1 MNTRQKVLVTSDI
14 PIEGIELL
22 QSHFDVQV
30 YKSNCGMKKE
40 ELIENIKDK
49 QAIICLLSDIIDKE
63 VMDAASNLKII
74 SNYAVGYNNIDMA
87 EATRRGIVITNTPE
101 VLTHATAD
109 LAWTLLF
116 SVARR
121 VVEADV
127 YTRQGNFKA
136 WSPKLLLG
144 QDITGKTLGIIGA
157 GRIGRAFG
165 KKAMAFDMKILY
177 HNRIKDESFEKECGA
192 QWVEKEELLRGSDF
206 VSLHCPL
213 TPETEHFIGE
223 KELSLMKNTSI
234 LINTSRGAVVDE
246 KALVKA
252 LDEKTIWGAGL
263 DVYEN
268 EPYIEEKL
276 KKLSNVVLLPHI
288 GSATIETR
296 KKMSIMAAENVIV
309 ILNGDMPQNVVNLEL
324 YP

>member
-22 QSHFDVQV
+22 QSYYDVQV
-30 YKSNCGMKKE
+30 YNSNCGIKRE
-40 ELIENIKDK
+40 ELIKNIRDK
-49 QAIICLLSDIIDKE
+49 QAVLCLLSDIIDKE
-63 VMDAASNLKII
+63 VMDSANELKVI

-87 EATRRGIVITNTPE
+87 EATRRGIAITNTPD
-101 VLTHATAD
+101 VLTNATAD

-116 SVARR
+116 SAARR
-121 VVEADV
+121 VVEADI
-127 YTRQGNFKA
+127 YTRHGNFKA
-136 WSPKLLLG
+136 WAPKLLLG
-144 QDITGKTLGIIGA
+144 QDITGKTIGIIGA

-165 KKAMAFDMKILY
+165 KKAMAFDMEILY
-177 HNRIKDESFEKECGA
+177 HNRTREESFEKECGA
-192 QWVEKEELLRGSDF
+192 VWVEKEELLRRSDF

-213 TPETEHFIGE
+213 TPETKHLIGE
-223 KELSLMKNTSI
+223 KELSLMKSTSI
-234 LINTSRGAVVDE
+234 LINTSRGPVVDE
-246 KALVKA
+246 IALAKALE
-252 LDEKTIWGAGL
+252 EKRIWGAGL

-276 KKLSNVVLLPHI
+276 LKLSNVVLLPHI

-296 KKMSIMAAENVIV
+296 KKMSIMAAENIIA
-309 ILNGDMPQNVVNLEL
+309 ILNGDIPKNVVNIEL

>member
-22 QSHFDVQV
+22 QSYYDVQV
-30 YKSNCGMKKE
+30 YNSNCGIKRE
-40 ELIENIKDK
+40 ELIKNIRDK
-49 QAIICLLSDIIDKE
+49 QAVLCLLSDIIDKE
-63 VMDAASNLKII
+63 VMDSANELKVI

-87 EATRRGIVITNTPE
+87 EATRRGIAITNTPD
-101 VLTHATAD
+101 VLTNATAD

-121 VVEADV
+121 VVEADI
-127 YTRQGNFKA
+127 YTRHGNFKA
-136 WSPKLLLG
+136 WAPKLLLG
-144 QDITGKTLGIIGA
+144 QDITGKTIGIIGA

-165 KKAMAFDMKILY
+165 KKAMAFDMEILY
-177 HNRIKDESFEKECGA
+177 HNRTREESFEKECGA
-192 QWVEKEELLRGSDF
+192 IWVEKEELLRRSDF

-213 TPETEHFIGE
+213 TPETKHLIGE
-223 KELSLMKNTSI
+223 KELSLMKSTSI
-234 LINTSRGAVVDE
+234 LINTSRGPVVDE
-246 KALVKA
+246 IALAKALE
-252 LDEKTIWGAGL
+252 EKRIWGAGL

-276 KKLSNVVLLPHI
+276 LKLSNVVLLPHI

-296 KKMSIMAAENVIV
+296 KKMSIMAAENIIA
-309 ILNGDMPQNVVNLEL
+309 ILNGDIPKNVVNIEL

>member
-1 MNTRQKVLVTSDI
+1 MDTRQKVLVTSDI

-22 QSHFDVQV
+22 QSYFDVKV
-30 YKSNCGMKKE
+30 YNSNCGIKRE
-40 ELIENIKDK
+40 ELIENIRDK
-49 QAIICLLSDIIDKE
+49 QAVLCLLSDIIDKE
-63 VMDAASNLKII
+63 VMDSASELKVV

-87 EATRRGIVITNTPE
+87 EATRRGIAITNTPD
-101 VLTHATAD
+101 VLTNATAD

-116 SVARR
+116 SAARR
-121 VVEADV
+121 VVEADT
-127 YTRQGNFKA
+127 YTRHGNFKA
-136 WSPKLLLG
+136 WAPKLFLG
-144 QDITGKTLGIIGA
+144 QEITGKTLGIIGA

-177 HNRIKDESFEKECGA
+177 HNRTRDENFEKECGA
-192 QWVEKEELLRGSDF
+192 RWVEKEELLRNSDF

-213 TPETEHFIGE
+213 TPETKHLIGE
-223 KELSLMKNTSI
+223 KELRLMKSTSI
-234 LINTSRGAVVDE
+234 LINTSRGPVVDE
-246 KALVKA
+246 IALANA
-252 LDEKTIWGAGL
+252 LEEKRIWGAGL

-276 KKLSNVVLLPHI
+276 LKLSNVVLLPHI

-296 KKMSIMAAENVIV
+296 KKMSIMAAENIIA
-309 ILNGDMPQNVVNLEL
+309 ILNGNIPKNVVNIEL

>member
-1 MNTRQKVLVTSDI
+1 MDTRQKVLVTSDI

-30 YKSNCGMKKE
+30 FNSNCGIKRE
-40 ELIENIKDK
+40 ELIKNIRDK
-49 QAIICLLSDIIDKE
+49 QAVLCLLSDIIDKE
-63 VMDAASNLKII
+63 VMNSANELKVI

-87 EATRRGIVITNTPE
+87 EATRRGIAITNTPD
-101 VLTHATAD
+101 VLTNATAD

-116 SVARR
+116 SAARR
-121 VVEADV
+121 VVEADI
-127 YTRQGNFKA
+127 YTRHGNFKA
-136 WSPKLLLG
+136 WAPKLLLG
-144 QDITGKTLGIIGA
+144 QDITGRTIGIIGA

-165 KKAMAFDMKILY
+165 KKAMAFDMEILY
-177 HNRIKDESFEKECGA
+177 HNRTREESFEKECGA
-192 QWVEKEELLRGSDF
+192 TWVEKEELLRRSDF

-213 TPETEHFIGE
+213 TPETKHLIGE
-223 KELSLMKNTSI
+223 KELSLMKSTSI
-234 LINTSRGAVVDE
+234 LINTSRGPVVDE
-246 KALVKA
+246 IALAKALE
-252 LDEKTIWGAGL
+252 EKRIWSAGL

-276 KKLSNVVLLPHI
+276 LKLSNVVLLPHI

-296 KKMSIMAAENVIV
+296 KKMSIMAAENIIA
-309 ILNGDMPQNVVNLEL
+309 ILNGDIPKNVVNIEL